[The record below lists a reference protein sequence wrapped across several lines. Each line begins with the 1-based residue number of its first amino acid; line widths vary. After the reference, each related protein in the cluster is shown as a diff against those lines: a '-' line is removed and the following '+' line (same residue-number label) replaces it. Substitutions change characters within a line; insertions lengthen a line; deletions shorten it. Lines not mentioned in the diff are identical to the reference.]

1 MDADIPQLRQR
12 IDQIDSGI
20 LALLQERLRHA
31 MEIGRLKPP
40 GKQAKWD
47 KTREKEIYERL
58 RKENDKDFP
67 DDALRSIFHEIITTC
82 RLSQEPA
89 RVAYL
94 GPEATFSHQAGFKYF
109 GRAATFHPM
118 ENIDD
123 VFTDVEKGRCQYGI
137 VPVEN
142 SIEGAVV
149 FTLDSFMKHRGQV
162 WIHGE
167 VKLEISLNLACRSGD
182 IKDVRIVASHPQP
195 LAQCREW
202 LQKYLPNDVQ
212 KVRADSTSAAAQ
224 MAANNPNI
232 GVIASSLA
240 IKQYELQMIAT
251 GIEDFHGNTTRFLVI
266 GKEQPTV
273 TGNDLTSILI
283 GLPDDRPGALN
294 QILTILSNRGIN
306 LTKLESRPEKGKM
319 WQYLFFIDMIGH
331 RADDNIAAAMQEV
344 EAKCSHF
351 TFLGSYPRCDSGD
364 ET

>member
-1 MDADIPQLRQR
+1 MDADILQLRQR
-12 IDQIDSGI
+12 IDQIDSNI
-20 LALLQERLRHA
+20 VVLLKERLRHA
-31 MEIGRLKPP
+31 LEIGRLKQP

-47 KTREKEIYERL
+47 QKREKEIYNRL
-58 RKENDKDFP
+58 REENGKDFP

-82 RLSQEPA
+82 RLSQEPIK
-89 RVAYL
+89 VAYL
-94 GPEATFSHQAGFKYF
+94 GPEATFTHQAGFKYF
-109 GRAATFHPM
+109 GRSATFHPM

-123 VFTDVEKGRCQYGI
+123 VFVDVEKGRCQYGI

-162 WIHGE
+162 WIGGE
-167 VKLEISLNLACRSGD
+167 VKLEISHNLACRSGD
-182 IKDVRIVASHPQP
+182 IKDLRIVASHPQA

-202 LQKYLPNDVQ
+202 LQKYLPGDVQ
-212 KVRADSTSAAAQ
+212 KFRADSTSAAAQ

-232 GVIASSLA
+232 GAIASSLA
-240 IKQYELQMIAT
+240 IKQYELQMVAT

-266 GKEQPTV
+266 GKEQPEA
-273 TGNDLTSILI
+273 TGNDLTSLLI
-283 GLPDDRPGALN
+283 GLPEDRPGALN
-294 QILTILSNRGIN
+294 EILTILSKKSIN
-306 LTKLESRPEKGKM
+306 LTKLESRPEKGKI

-331 RADDNIAAAMQEV
+331 KADENIAAAMKEV

-351 TFLGSYPRCDSGD
+351 TCLGSYPRCDSSD